1 MQVIPLCYNV
11 HPRQIQEKKVVQS
24 KYCCYYLGHSKY
36 LKIHHI
42 KLLGY
47 SSRVGGTPTTT
58 IGFMLPELLAEL

>member
-47 SSRVGGTPTTT
+47 T